1 MSYRMI
7 ITEKEFDMHSHGHR
21 GWGRHGRHAEKFA
34 AFAAFAE
41 QLHAGRMGGRGRHGH
56 GGDEDGPEGF
66 GRWGGFGGPRGG
78 RPLGH
83 GDLRLLLLALIGEK
97 PRHGYDLI
105 KAIEERFAGGYA
117 PSPGAVYPTLTML
130 EEQDMIRAE
139 ASDGSKKLFAITPDG
154 EAFLKANDAEVQGI
168 FARIDLAATA
178 FARHSAP
185 DEVHEAWKTLKQAM
199 NMRRTPWT
207 DEEVAR
213 IRTILAKAAQDIVGK
228 G

>member
-1 MSYRMI
+1 
-7 ITEKEFDMHSHGHR
+7 MH
-21 GWGRHGRHAEKFA
+21 
-34 AFAAFAE
+34 AAFAE
-41 QLHAGRMGGRGRHGH
+41 FAGQIHAAGMGRGGFRGRHGH
-56 GGDEDGPEGF
+56 GEEDSGPEGF

-130 EEQDMIRAE
+130 EEQDLIRAE
-139 ASDGSKKLFAITPDG
+139 ASEGSKKLFAITPEG

-185 DEVHEAWKTLKQAM
+185 DEVREAWKTLKQAM

-207 DEEVAR
+207 EEEVAR

-228 G
+228 D

>member
-1 MSYRMI
+1 
-7 ITEKEFDMHSHGHR
+7 GV
-21 GWGRHGRHAEKFA
+21 
-34 AFAAFAE
+34 
-41 QLHAGRMGGRGRHGH
+41 RGRHGH
-56 GGDEDGPEGF
+56 GEEEGGPESF

-83 GDLRLLLLALIGEK
+83 GDLRLLLLALIAEK

-130 EEQDMIRAE
+130 EEQDLIRAE
-139 ASDGSKKLFAITPDG
+139 ASEGSKKLFAITPEG

-185 DEVHEAWKTLKQAM
+185 DEVREAWKTLRQAM

-207 DEEVAR
+207 EEEVAR

-228 G
+228 D